1 MGPVPVAGPVP
12 LSLMELLFQTDR
24 ENLDF
29 LYTQAYFSSAG
40 AFLAHVRRK
49 ELVSAG
55 FWDWWISSSRTIP
68 PKPGGTD

>member
-1 MGPVPVAGPVP
+1 
-12 LSLMELLFQTDR
+12 MELLFQTDR

-55 FWDWWISSSRTIP
+55 FWDLVDFLQQDHT